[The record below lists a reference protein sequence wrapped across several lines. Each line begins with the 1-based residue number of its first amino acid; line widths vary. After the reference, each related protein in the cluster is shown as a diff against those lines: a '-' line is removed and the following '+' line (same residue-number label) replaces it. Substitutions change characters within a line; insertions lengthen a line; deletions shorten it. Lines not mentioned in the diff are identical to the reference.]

1 MLLAIFS
8 QLGEHVTAKEYDE
21 KEIAIAQKIGKKTC
35 TESIC
40 YKLLG
45 GISNVNREYA
55 TDVKAKEYQ
64 EKALE
69 IAQEIGDREQE
80 AICYAR
86 ILAVR
91 CWWSMIMN
99 MSRLKNFKKKHLESP
114 KKSVIGNKKQDATH
128 A

>member
-55 TDVKAKEYQ
+55 TDVK
-64 EKALE
+64 
-69 IAQEIGDREQE
+69 
-80 AICYAR
+80 
-86 ILAVR
+86 
-91 CWWSMIMN
+91 
-99 MSRLKNFKKKHLESP
+99 SRLRNIKKKHLKSP
-114 KKSVIGNKKQDATH
+114 KKSVIGNKKQYATQEYWRYVVGGQ
-128 A
+128 